1 MNPHES
7 LKGKMTAAV
16 TAIMR
21 ASVTP
26 ILMTNGQEARQQG
39 TGVFFQIGEHKLMV
53 TAAHVLEGLLKEDW
67 EPFLLDAGDAYEP
80 INSAQLV
87 GRIGM
92 APDPFDVAITLLD
105 QRTRDNLPRMKYLT
119 LSDVE
124 VGTVFPGAF
133 VLGGFPTALGM
144 ESQQPNQI
152 SGAVICSKLYTGP
165 TSIIENFDPQWHI
178 LIDRMEEDGST
189 DSDGNTTALPD
200 SLIGAS
206 GSPLFQ
212 TYRNGTPFP
221 DWTPSDV
228 RVIGVATEDRR
239 QAITATRWAAVLVCA
254 YNLFPEVRS
263 EIEAMGLEPNR
274 IQMPAVIFS

>member
-1 MNPHES
+1 
-7 LKGKMTAAV
+7 MTNAV
-16 TAIMR
+16 TAILR

-26 ILMTNGQEARQQG
+26 ILMTNGREARQQG

-53 TAAHVLEGLLKEDW
+53 TAAHVLEGVLKENW
-67 EPFLLDAGDAYEP
+67 EPILLDAGTAYAP
-80 INSAQLV
+80 INPTQLF
-87 GRIGM
+87 GRSEM

-105 QRTRDNLPRMKYLT
+105 KRTTDKLPRMKYLT

-144 ESQQPNQI
+144 ESLQPNQL
-152 SGAVICSKLYTGP
+152 SGVVICTKLYTGP
-165 TSIIENFDPQWHI
+165 TSIIESYDPQWHI
-178 LIDRMEEDGST
+178 LIDRMEDDGCT
-189 DSDGNTTALPD
+189 DSDGTTTALPE

-212 TYRNGTPFP
+212 TYRNGKPFA

-228 RVIGVATEDRR
+228 RIVGVATEDRR
-239 QAITATRWAAVLVCA
+239 QAITATRWAAVLVC
-254 YNLFPEVRS
+254 VT
-263 EIEAMGLEPNR
+263 
-274 IQMPAVIFS
+274 IFFQSFRAKLRLWG